1 MIDRRRVESRLDRG
15 VAANRF
21 TIAITFP
28 AVGAVMLVASAEG
41 WLGAIHPALAFNPW
55 LLVFGTAVMRLPLIA
70 GVLPLLDRRATVA
83 IGALTAYT
91 YAIEFVGVLTGL
103 PYGPF
108 EYTVDL
114 GPMLAGTVPAA
125 LPIFFFPLVLN
136 AYLLAILLLGPR
148 AGRAWIRLP
157 AVIVTVLA
165 MDVVLDPGA
174 VALGFWAYQPTTAGG
189 LWGALVGTG
198 FYGVPLSNYAGWV
211 LSATVGVLAFDLGFV
226 RTDLLD
232 RLDSTG
238 FMLDDLVSFVILWGA
253 INAWFGN
260 WIAVG
265 VAAAFGCGLLWTDRF
280 DFAIAETAP
289 LVGPDR
295 TMTAERPVSAEEPPA
310 PNDQR
315 ASARD
320 SR

>member
-1 MIDRRRVESRLDRG
+1 MIDRRRVERALDRG

-41 WLGAIHPALAFNPW
+41 WLGAVHPALAFNPW
-55 LLVFGTAVMRLPLIA
+55 LLVVGTAVMRLPLIA
-70 GVLPLLDRRATVA
+70 GVLPLLDRRGTAAVL
-83 IGALTAYT
+83 ALTAYT

-108 EYTVDL
+108 EYTIDL
-114 GPMLAGTVPAA
+114 GPMIAGTVPAA

-136 AYLLAILLLGPR
+136 AYLLAVLLLGRR

-157 AVIVTVLA
+157 AVVLTVLA

-174 VALGFWAYQPTTAGG
+174 VGLGFWAYGSSTTGG
-189 LWGALVGTG
+189 LWGALVGTL

-211 LSATVGVLAFDLGFV
+211 LSASVGVLAFDLGFS

-232 RLDSTG
+232 RLESTG

-260 WIAVG
+260 WIAVA
-265 VAAAFGCGLLWTDRF
+265 VAGAFGVGLLWTDRF
-280 DFAIAETAP
+280 DFDIRETVP
-289 LVGPDR
+289 LVGADPTPTDAAS
-295 TMTAERPVSAEEPPA
+295 TGESVASNE
-310 PNDQR
+310 QR

-320 SR
+320 SRQ